1 MRHARTLPL
10 AAALLGLAAVCAAP
24 VARADNVYWSIGI
37 TSGMPVRPAPV
48 YVQPAPVY
56 VQPAPVY
63 APPPMYVYP
72 QPVYTPP
79 RVVYTPAQV
88 VYTAPGYV
96 QPSGAWPATYGWR
109 PPGHGHGH
117 GWGHRHDR

>member
-1 MRHARTLPL
+1 MRHARTLSL
-10 AAALLGLAAVCAAP
+10 AAALLGLAALAIAP
-24 VARADNVYWSIGI
+24 AARADNVYWSIGI
-37 TSGMPVRPAPV
+37 TSGVPLRPAPV

-79 RVVYTPAQV
+79 RVVYTPVQV
-88 VYTAPGYV
+88 VYPAPVFV
-96 QPSGAWPATYGWR
+96 QPSAPWPAARCPAR
-109 PPGHGHGH
+109 PCRR
-117 GWGHRHDR
+117 WA